1 MNVKKKSVQEV
12 ISRAI
17 YKEVKNRKRIDMNF
31 WLNMF
36 AVASYNDACRDAA
49 IAEITSLRDEFGME
63 TEDIARFMVK
73 RDKVIQAINKK
84 EFTPEQAVEVLRKEE
99 GLRITTDF
107 EPIVRAV
114 PTWEEVDKAKEAE
127 KSEAE

>member
-1 MNVKKKSVQEV
+1 MKKESVQDI

-17 YKEVKNRKRIDMNF
+17 YKEVKNRNRIDMNF

-49 IAEITSLRDEFGME
+49 IAEITALRDEFGFG
-63 TEDIARFMVK
+63 TERIARFMVK
-73 RDKVIQAINKK
+73 RDAVIQGINKK
-84 EFTPEQAVEVLRKEE
+84 EFTPEQAVEVLRREE

-107 EPIVRAV
+107 EPLVRAV
-114 PTWEEVDKAKEAE
+114 PSWEEVDKAKEEE
-127 KSEAE
+127 KSAVK